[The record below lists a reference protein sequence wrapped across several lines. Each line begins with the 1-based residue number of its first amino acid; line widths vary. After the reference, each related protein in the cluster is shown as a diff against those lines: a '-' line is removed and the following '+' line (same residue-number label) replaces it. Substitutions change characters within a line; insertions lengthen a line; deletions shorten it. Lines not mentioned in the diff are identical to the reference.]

1 MIYVAP
7 LYGAMWVIY
16 SLPLGVPTTLSSSAR
31 THLSDNARYIAVS
44 SLGKGFD
51 VYDVQ
56 SGAPKCSFPHGTG
69 EKYLLPVLFIHGGNA
84 IVGGT
89 TTGTVNVWDVSQ
101 SLLIQ
106 ELSHEGKIG
115 TRVLPSLH
123 LRSSCIEKDRALA
136 LAVRLHDVETCRS
149 WR

>member
-1 MIYVAP
+1 
-7 LYGAMWVIY
+7 MWVIC
-16 SLPLGVPTTLSSSAR
+16 SLVVGGLRTLYSSAR

-84 IVGGT
+84 IIGGT

-101 SLLIQ
+101 SLIIQ
-106 ELSHEGKIG
+106 ELSHEGKICH
-115 TRVLPSLH
+115 PS
-123 LRSSCIEKDRALA
+123 SSVGCTYKVPIEKDRVLA
-136 LAVRLHDVETCRS
+136 LTVCLHAFDIRRFNAEVIAH
-149 WR
+149 